1 MGRHALQGGAVAAM
15 LKRIATLL
23 LAVVMGLGA
32 ASIDTK
38 IKRSKQRLASTKSS
52 YANMDRKLA
61 KIAKEI
67 EKNQKMLE
75 QLDKVIET
83 SEKEIAVNSI
93 LLEEGKKRLTEIE
106 KKSRVLEAK
115 RKEQEKRL
123 VDMLAN
129 RYILEEIKKEKGV
142 QSPEDVVEQEVL
154 KSLIRADRE
163 QLEKMQSS
171 YLQTVA
177 ESERLLKEA
186 KRIRKMIDRLQKKK
200 EVAAKEKARRKELV
214 VKLENEKRAYQK
226 RLEKLQNEEEDLR
239 RTLAKLNILKK
250 RQLEEA
256 KRKRKPAKSAAIAKG
271 DRLKVRTI
279 GSSYQKHA
287 IGRYRGPKTISPVG
301 RAKVVKKF
309 GPYIDPVYK
318 IKIFNESVTLQPY
331 KKNAKVKNV
340 LNGRVVFAKKTPM
353 LGKVVIIEHKNNLH
367 TIYAKMDK
375 IAPTIREGKKIKKGY
390 VIGRVEKELMFE
402 VTQKNR
408 HINPLELIRLR

>member
-1 MGRHALQGGAVAAM
+1 MVRRLALLFLVLALGA
-15 LKRIATLL
+15 
-23 LAVVMGLGA
+23 GA
-32 ASIDTK
+32 ASIDSK
-38 IKRSKQRLASTKSS
+38 IKRSKQKLASTKNS
-52 YANMDRKLA
+52 YAHMDRKLA
-61 KIAKEI
+61 QIAKQI
-67 EKNQKMLE
+67 AQNQRKLK
-75 QLDKVIET
+75 QLDLIIET
-83 SEKEIAVNSI
+83 SDKEIAVNSI
-93 LLEEGKKRLTEIE
+93 LLEEGQKRLAEIE
-106 KKSRVLEAK
+106 KSSQALERT

-123 VDMLAN
+123 VDLLAN

-154 KSLIRADRE
+154 LTLIRADKE
-163 QLEKMQSS
+163 QLRQMQSS
-171 YLQTVA
+171 YLKTLA
-177 ESERLLKEA
+177 ESERLGKEA
-186 KRIRKMIDRLQKKK
+186 RRIRTMIERLQRKK
-200 EVAAKEKARRKELV
+200 EAAAKEKERRRQLV
-214 VKLENEKRAYQK
+214 AKLEKEKKEYQR

-239 RTLAKLNILKK
+239 KTLAKLNILKK
-250 RQLEEA
+250 RQLEAA
-256 KRKRKPAKSAAIAKG
+256 KRKKKSVNTAAIAKG
-271 DRLKVRTI
+271 DKLKVRTI

-318 IKIFNESVTLQPY
+318 IKIFNESITLQPY